1 MDNSETPNPAASS
14 SLRRSFLKELKFN
27 GWLAVATVTYLV
39 TILLVRDHPEWSPKL
54 KVALTLLPVIPGLLY
69 FRSGIRLLKSKD
81 ELQRRI
87 QFEAWLF
94 AALGTVVVSTIINVM
109 NAHGMIWDDY
119 PHGLEMG
126 ATYMLMFI
134 LWCFGVSLANR
145 RYNSK

>member
-1 MDNSETPNPAASS
+1 MTKTENDSGNERCSI
-14 SLRRSFLKELKFN
+14 RRSFVKELKFN
-27 GWLAVATVTYLV
+27 GWLAVATATYLV
-39 TILLVRDHPEWSPKL
+39 TLLLVRDHPEWAPQL
-54 KVALTLLPVIPGLLY
+54 KVTLTLLPVIPGLLY

-87 QFEAWLF
+87 QLEAWLF
-94 AALGTVVVSTIINVM
+94 AALGTVVVSTVINVM

-145 RYNSK
+145 RYS